1 VVAIFLNRLL
11 AGQIPTINGPGL
23 QTRDYVHVSDV
34 VRANLAVVGK
44 KGFHIYNVGTGIE
57 TSVVDLYREIARAV
71 GSSAEAQ
78 HGPAKPGEQQRSV
91 IDASLL
97 RSEMGLP
104 DPLPLQQGIERT
116 ADWFR
121 ERAAA

>member
-1 VVAIFLNRLL
+1 V
-11 AGQIPTINGPGL
+11 PTINGPGL

-44 KGFHIYNVGTGIE
+44 PGFNIYNVGTGVE
-57 TSVVDLYREIARAV
+57 TSVVDLYKEIARAV
-71 GSSAEAQ
+71 GNPAEAQ
-78 HGPAKPGEQQRSV
+78 HGAAKPGEQQRSV
-91 IDASLL
+91 IDASRL
-97 RSEMGLP
+97 RGDLGLP
-104 DPLPLQQGIERT
+104 DPLPLQQGIQRT